1 MEDITAFTTSI
12 RCRVIDGEAYNAER
26 KDYFYIDIPEGS
38 TQKGKDIGGFRIP
51 LSVEDGHRIE
61 QFIKLRRV
69 KDTSQLFIELEDDGY
84 IKFSIKR

>member
-12 RCRVIDGEAYNAER
+12 RCRVIDPDTYKGLAFVME
-26 KDYFYIDIPEGS
+26 IPEGS
-38 TQKGKDIGGFRIP
+38 SVRGTDIGAFRIA
-51 LSVEDGHRIE
+51 LSEADGHRIE